1 MADRVDEKKKGGVG
15 KIILGI
21 FLVIFLLLAVFILL
35 LKLDVASLGTKII
48 GPNIQNIPG
57 ASLILPEMPVEETV
71 SLENQTLSYEN
82 EEQIIEML
90 KVTENMLK
98 EKELEAE
105 KLIEQINAL
114 QAENDR
120 LKVFEQ
126 YYLDYEAQKA
136 EFDSMIVSET
146 DPTLF
151 AQWYEQ
157 MNPENA
163 AKIYESLQMTVES
176 TDELDQ
182 LVLMY
187 NEMKAEQ
194 AAGIL
199 SEMSTTRISMVANI
213 IKHLEVDKAA
223 AILGAM
229 ETKLASRIT
238 AYLYPEE

>member
-1 MADRVDEKKKGGVG
+1 MADQVQAKKKSGFG
-15 KIILGI
+15 KVILGI
-21 FLVIFLLLAVFILL
+21 VLVLIALIAVFIIL
-35 LKLDVASLGTKII
+35 LKFDVASLGTEII
-48 GPNIQNIPG
+48 GPKIQSIPG
-57 ASLILPEMPVEETV
+57 ASLILPEMPEEV
-71 SLENQTLSYEN
+71 IAEENQTLSYDN

-105 KLIEQINAL
+105 KLIEQISLL
-114 QAENDR
+114 QAENER

-126 YYLDYEAQKA
+126 YYMDYEAQKA
-136 EFDSMIVSET
+136 EFDNMIVSET

-151 AQWYEQ
+151 AKWYEE
-157 MNPENA
+157 MNPDTA
-163 AKIYESLQMTVES
+163 AKIYESLQSTVEA

-182 LVLMY
+182 LVATY
-187 NEMKAEQ
+187 GEMKADQ

-199 SEMSTTRISMVANI
+199 SEMSTTRIGMVANI

-229 ETKLASRIT
+229 DTKLASRIT

>member
-1 MADRVDEKKKGGVG
+1 MADQVQAKKKSGFG
-15 KIILGI
+15 KVILGI
-21 FLVIFLLLAVFILL
+21 VLALIALIAIFIILL
-35 LKLDVASLGTKII
+35 KFDVASLGTEII
-48 GPNIQNIPG
+48 GPKIQSIPG
-57 ASLILPEMPVEETV
+57 ASLILPEMPEEV
-71 SLENQTLSYEN
+71 IAEENQTLSYDN

-105 KLIEQINAL
+105 KLIEQISLL
-114 QAENDR
+114 QAENER

-126 YYLDYEAQKA
+126 YYMDYEAQKA
-136 EFDSMIVSET
+136 EFDNMIVSET

-151 AQWYEQ
+151 AKWYEE
-157 MNPENA
+157 MNPDTA
-163 AKIYESLQMTVES
+163 AKIYESLQSTVEA

-182 LVLMY
+182 LVATY
-187 NEMKAEQ
+187 GEMKADQ

-199 SEMSTTRISMVANI
+199 SEMSTTRIGMVANI

-229 ETKLASRIT
+229 DTKLASRIT

>member
-1 MADRVDEKKKGGVG
+1 MADQVQAKKKSGFG
-15 KIILGI
+15 KIIVGIVLGLVALIAI
-21 FLVIFLLLAVFILL
+21 FIILL
-35 LKLDVASLGTKII
+35 KFDVASLGTEII
-48 GPNIQNIPG
+48 GPKIQSIPG
-57 ASLILPEMPVEETV
+57 ASLILPEMPAEVIAE
-71 SLENQTLSYEN
+71 ENQTLSYDN

-105 KLIEQINAL
+105 KLIEQISLL
-114 QAENDR
+114 QAENER

-126 YYLDYEAQKA
+126 YYMDYEAQKA
-136 EFDSMIVSET
+136 EFDNMIVSET

-151 AQWYEQ
+151 AKWYEE
-157 MNPENA
+157 MNPDTA
-163 AKIYESLQMTVES
+163 AKIYESLQSTVEA

-182 LVLMY
+182 LVATY
-187 NEMKAEQ
+187 GEMKADQ

-199 SEMSTTRISMVANI
+199 SEMSTTRIGMVANI

-229 ETKLASRIT
+229 DTKLASRIT

>member
-1 MADRVDEKKKGGVG
+1 MADQVQAKKKSGFG
-15 KIILGI
+15 KVILGI
-21 FLVIFLLLAVFILL
+21 VLVLIALIAVFIIL
-35 LKLDVASLGTKII
+35 LKFDVASLGTEII
-48 GPNIQNIPG
+48 GPKIQSIPG
-57 ASLILPEMPVEETV
+57 ASLILPEMPEEV
-71 SLENQTLSYEN
+71 IAEENQTLSYDN

-105 KLIEQINAL
+105 KLIEQISLL
-114 QAENDR
+114 QAENER

-126 YYLDYEAQKA
+126 YYMDYEAQKA
-136 EFDSMIVSET
+136 EFDNMIVSET

-151 AQWYEQ
+151 AKWYEE
-157 MNPENA
+157 MNPDTA
-163 AKIYESLQMTVES
+163 AKIYESLQSTVEA

-182 LVLMY
+182 LVATY
-187 NEMKAEQ
+187 GEMKADQ

-199 SEMSTTRISMVANI
+199 SEMSTTRIGMVVNI

-229 ETKLASRIT
+229 DTKLASRIT